1 MVVRCSW
8 EEKKRKEREENG
20 LREEEVRGFS
30 CNGDRINVQLL
41 FL

>member
-1 MVVRCSW
+1 MQLGRE
-8 EEKKRKEREENG
+8 EEKREKEENG